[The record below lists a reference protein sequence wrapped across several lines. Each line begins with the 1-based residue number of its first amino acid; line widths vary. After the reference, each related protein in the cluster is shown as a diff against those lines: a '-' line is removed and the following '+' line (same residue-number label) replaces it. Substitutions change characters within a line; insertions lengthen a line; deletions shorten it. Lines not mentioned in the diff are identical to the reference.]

1 VFVNNVLTAPGI
13 ELAGPFPAEVQQEL
27 IFPVAIAAEA
37 KEPAAARA
45 FIDFL
50 TSPAAASIIK
60 AKGMTP
66 G

>member
-1 VFVNNVLTAPGI
+1 M
-13 ELAGPFPAEVQQEL
+13 
-27 IFPVAIAAEA
+27 
-37 KEPAAARA
+37 A

>member
-1 VFVNNVLTAPGI
+1 
-13 ELAGPFPAEVQQEL
+13 VQQEL